1 MVIDYLTPSNIFSL
15 GIVIPYLV
23 KNLNNWK
30 DHVKSFYINAQRS
43 ADRNVILDYNKGK
56 SGIYLWHNKITGKIY
71 IGQATDLGDRKKG
84 RLNRYY
90 RPSYLRANS
99 KGVSLIRAALIKYG
113 LDNFSVAI
121 LEYCSVNDLDSREQY
136 WINLFLAYLS
146 KVSTRYAGPEY
157 NILSTVTSSRGYKES
172 PAGGH
177 LLKMR
182 NPRPNFFLR
191 APVQNIELQ

>member
-23 KNLNNWK
+23 NNLNNWK
-30 DHVKSFYINAQRS
+30 DHVKSFYINAK

-90 RPSYLRANS
+90 RPSYLRATS
-99 KGVSLIRAALIKYG
+99 KGASLIRAAIIKYG
-113 LDNFSVAI
+113 LEKFSVAI

-136 WINLFLAYLS
+136 WIDLFL
-146 KVSTRYAGPEY
+146 PEY
-157 NILSTVTSSRGYKES
+157 NILSTVTSSRGYKHS
-172 PAGGH
+172 PRVRE
-177 LLKMR
+177 KTC
-182 NPRPNFFLR
+182 
-191 APVQNIELQ
+191 